1 MSEVTFSSVGLKSG
15 GGAKLT
21 PNLFARDKDF
31 LGRRGLVGFRHMQW
45 TVESALFIGSEQET
59 KAVATPHRSC
69 CCVGWLVRSD
79 R

>member
-1 MSEVTFSSVGLKSG
+1 MSEVIFSSVGLKCG

-45 TVESALFIGSEQET
+45 TVESALCIKFRAGDKGSCYTAQ
-59 KAVATPHRSC
+59 KLLLCGMAS
-69 CCVGWLVRSD
+69 
-79 R
+79 